1 VEPGSSFG
9 AEVTVVELAFE
20 KYEGLGNDFLVID
33 DPTAGERID
42 AALAVRL
49 CDRHRGVGGDGVL
62 IVGGAPER
70 PSMRVFN
77 ADGSVPE
84 MCGNGI
90 RCVALHLVSRGSGFG
105 HVGRPFAIDTG
116 AGEHRVLVHEGG
128 DEGRVEVWMRA
139 PSLEPGDLPLR
150 SDHRWVSEP
159 IEVAGRLVG
168 VTAVSMGNPHAVLF
182 DESAERAAI
191 GPALEIDPRFPERV
205 NVGFATRTRRGLELA
220 VWERGVGWTMAC
232 GTGACAAAVA
242 AVETGRAER
251 GQPLAVHLPGGPLT
265 IVVGAEG
272 EPVRMTGPARH
283 VFSGR
288 ITIP

>member
-1 VEPGSSFG
+1 
-9 AEVTVVELAFE
+9 
-20 KYEGLGNDFLVID
+20 
-33 DPTAGERID
+33 
-42 AALAVRL
+42 
-49 CDRHRGVGGDGVL
+49 
-62 IVGGAPER
+62 
-70 PSMRVFN
+70 MRVFN

-90 RCVALHLVSRGSGFG
+90 RCVGLHLARRGIAR
-105 HVGRPFAIDTG
+105 VGQPLAIDTG
-116 AGEHRVLVHEGG
+116 AGEHRVLVHEAG
-128 DEGRVEVWMRA
+128 DEGQVEVWMRA
-139 PSLEPGDLPLR
+139 PSLEPRDLPLR

-159 IEVAGRLVG
+159 IEVAGRLVR

-182 DESAERAAI
+182 DETGERAAI
-191 GPALEIDPRFPERV
+191 GPALEVDPRFPERV
-205 NVGFATRTRRGLELA
+205 NVGFAARTERGLELA

-251 GQPLAVHLPGGPLT
+251 GRPLAVHLPGGPLT
-265 IVVGAEG
+265 IVAGAEG

-288 ITIP
+288 VAL

>member
-1 VEPGSSFG
+1 M
-9 AEVTVVELAFE
+9 ELTFE
-20 KYEGLGNDFLVID
+20 KYEGLGNDFLVVD
-33 DPTAGERID
+33 DPGAGARVD
-42 AALAVRL
+42 RALAVRL

-62 IVGGAPER
+62 VVLGDRER

-90 RCVALHLVSRGSGFG
+90 RCVGLHLVRRGRARIGE
-105 HVGRPFAIDTG
+105 PLAIDTD
-116 AGEHRVLVHEGG
+116 AGEHRVLVHEAG
-128 DEGRVEVWMRA
+128 DEGQVEVWMRA
-139 PSLEPGDLPLR
+139 PSLEPADLPLR
-150 SDHRWVSEP
+150 SERRWVSEP
-159 IEVAGRLVG
+159 IEVVGRLVR

-182 DESAERAAI
+182 DEDGERAVL
-191 GPALEIDPRFPERV
+191 GPALEVDPRFPERV
-205 NVGFATRTRRGLELA
+205 NVGFAASSERGLELA

-242 AVETGRAER
+242 AVETGRAQR
-251 GQPLAVHLPGGPLT
+251 GRPLAVHLPGGPLS

-283 VFSGR
+283 VFTGR
-288 ITIP
+288 VTL

>member
-1 VEPGSSFG
+1 
-9 AEVTVVELAFE
+9 VELAFE
-20 KYEGLGNDFLVID
+20 KYEGLGNDFLVVD
-33 DPTAGERID
+33 DPATRD
-42 AALAVRL
+42 RVDRALAARL

-62 IVGGAPER
+62 VVGGEPGR

-90 RCVALHLVSRGSGFG
+90 RCVGLHLVRRGMARVSE
-105 HVGRPFAIDTG
+105 PFAIDTD
-116 AGEHRVLVHEGG
+116 AGEHRVLVHDAG
-128 DEGRVEVWMRA
+128 DAGQVEVWMRA
-139 PSLEPGDLPLR
+139 PSLAPGDLPLR
-150 SDHRWVSEP
+150 SDHRWVGEP
-159 IEVAGRLVG
+159 IEVAGRLVR

-182 DESAERAAI
+182 DEDAERAAI
-191 GPALEIDPRFPERV
+191 GPALEVDARFPERV
-205 NVGFATRTRRGLELA
+205 NVGFAARTERGLELA

-251 GQPLAVHLPGGPLT
+251 GRPLAVHLPGGPLT

-272 EPVRMTGPARH
+272 EPVRMTGPARR
-283 VFSGR
+283 VFAGR
-288 ITIP
+288 VAI

>member
-1 VEPGSSFG
+1 M
-9 AEVTVVELAFE
+9 ELTFE
-20 KYEGLGNDFLVID
+20 KYEGLGNDFLVVD
-33 DPTAGERID
+33 DPGAGARVD
-42 AALAVRL
+42 RALAVRL

-62 IVGGAPER
+62 VVLGDRER

-90 RCVALHLVSRGSGFG
+90 RCVGLHLVRRGRARIGE
-105 HVGRPFAIDTG
+105 PLAIDTD
-116 AGEHRVLVHEGG
+116 AGEHRVLVHEAG
-128 DEGRVEVWMRA
+128 DEGQVEVWMRA
-139 PSLEPGDLPLR
+139 PSLEPADLPLR
-150 SDHRWVSEP
+150 SEHRWVSEP
-159 IEVAGRLVG
+159 IEVVGRLVR

-182 DESAERAAI
+182 DEDGERAVL
-191 GPALEIDPRFPERV
+191 GPALEVDPRFPERV
-205 NVGFATRTRRGLELA
+205 NVGFAASSERGLELA

-242 AVETGRAER
+242 AVETGRVER
-251 GQPLAVHLPGGPLT
+251 GRPLAVHLPGGPLS

-283 VFSGR
+283 VFTGR
-288 ITIP
+288 VTL

>member
-1 VEPGSSFG
+1 
-9 AEVTVVELAFE
+9 VELTFE
-20 KYEGLGNDFLVID
+20 KYEGLGNDFLVVD
-33 DPTAGERID
+33 DPGAGARID
-42 AALAVRL
+42 RALAVRL

-62 IVGGAPER
+62 VVGGDRER

-90 RCVALHLVSRGSGFG
+90 RCVGLHLVRRGRARIGE
-105 HVGRPFAIDTG
+105 PLAIATD

-128 DEGRVEVWMRA
+128 DEGQVEVWMRA
-139 PSLEPGDLPLR
+139 PSLEPADLPLR
-150 SDHRWVSEP
+150 SEHGWVSEP
-159 IEVAGRLVG
+159 IEVVGRLVR

-182 DESAERAAI
+182 DEDGERAVL
-191 GPALEIDPRFPERV
+191 GPALEVDPRFPERV
-205 NVGFATRTRRGLELA
+205 NVGFAASSERGLELA

-242 AVETGRAER
+242 AVETGRVER
-251 GQPLAVHLPGGPLT
+251 GRPLAVHLPGGPLS

-283 VFSGR
+283 VFTGR
-288 ITIP
+288 VTL